1 MGYRISREKKP
12 AAGFDAYFQGYIP
25 VAVPKKNGKGFRT
38 IRVYTAPFRVLD
50 MTDRERRL
58 HKAAVAGLTVLAAAC
73 YLWAAFDPTACNADP
88 MVAFP
93 GGLSLAA
100 LLFAVIAAAAYVTA
114 PRKMT
119 IYEADHSHRSL
130 MRWDLLSAVFL
141 VVTGFACV
149 LRLILKG
156 GDAAIALWTA
166 ARYMLSGGVLA
177 LLYRRENTVLYAEEE
192 NDTVIPY
199 ES

>member
-25 VAVPKKNGKGFRT
+25 VNVPKKNGKGFRT
-38 IRVYTAPFRVLD
+38 VRVYTAPFRVLD
-50 MTDRERRL
+50 MTDRERKA
-58 HKAAVAGLTVLAAAC
+58 HKTVVLGLTALAVAW
-73 YLWAAFDPTACNADP
+73 YLWAAFASTACNADP

-93 GGLSLAA
+93 GGLSLTA
-100 LLFAVIAAAAYVTA
+100 LLFAVIAAVSYVAA

-119 IYEADHSHRSL
+119 IYEADHSHQSL

-141 VVTGFACV
+141 VITGLACV
-149 LRLILKG
+149 LCLILKG

-166 ARYMLSGGVLA
+166 ARYILSGGVLA
-177 LLYRRENTVLYAEEE
+177 LLYRRESTVVYAEEE
-192 NDTVIPY
+192 NDMVIPY
-199 ES
+199 EV